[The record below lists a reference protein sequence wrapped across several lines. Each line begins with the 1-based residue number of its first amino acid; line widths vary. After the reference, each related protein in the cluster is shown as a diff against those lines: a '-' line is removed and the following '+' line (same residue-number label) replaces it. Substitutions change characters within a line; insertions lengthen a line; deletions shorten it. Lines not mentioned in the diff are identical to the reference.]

1 MRVLALCLLAACG
14 SPSNNGNP
22 DASIGDHGDGHGSG
36 SGYQDA
42 PVVAAG
48 RTVFVIPLENKP
60 SAGIYGNTTNAPYI
74 NGLMPTA
81 AYATKFKDELPSLD
95 SEPHYIWMEAGTN
108 VFTDRSFTTDNDS
121 SPSNSTATTDHLTA
135 QLNAANV
142 PWMSYQ
148 EDITAGTCPIA
159 STAEYAAKHDPFVF
173 FQDIVGSPPSASNA
187 GCIAHHKPYSQFA
200 ADLATGMTGFVFIT
214 PNLCHDMH
222 GDPTCSVAQ
231 SSRVSAGDAWLA
243 ALLPRLTALPSYRT
257 GKTLIVVTF
266 DEGSEGN
273 ATGVDCTDPAYYS
286 MHVDCH
292 IATIVLSAYLRPGA
306 VDSGDHN
313 LYGLLGTF
321 EDVLGYPRLGRAVG
335 ASSLRPGLGF

>member
-1 MRVLALCLLAACG
+1 MRRRTTAAAVFALTAGILLAPGSPLQPSTALAASGPCGLLTFNPQQPPTYEHVVVVMDENLSYSGFTRSTQATYLQGLSAVCG
-14 SPSNNGNP
+14 SETNMHGATHPSQSNYMALTSGVATGP
-22 DASIGDHGDGHGSG
+22 TVHTAGDNIFHQAQVAGDTWSDYAE
-36 SGYQDA
+36 SM
-42 PVVAAG
+42 PKNCSPNVAATPVYKTG
-48 RTVFVIPLENKP
+48 HTP
-60 SAGIYGNTTNAPYI
+60 
-74 NGLMPTA
+74 
-81 AYATKFKDELPSLD
+81 
-95 SEPHYIWMEAGTN
+95 
-108 VFTDRSFTTDNDS
+108 
-121 SPSNSTATTDHLTA
+121 
-135 QLNAANV
+135 
-142 PWMSYQ
+142 
-148 EDITAGTCPIA
+148 
-159 STAEYAAKHDPFVF
+159 PFW
-173 FQDIVGSPPSASNA
+173 
-187 GCIAHHKPYSQFA
+187 YT
-200 ADLATGMTGFVFIT
+200 DLATPTKTCALYDVPMTPALDSAIAADTLPEFSWIT